1 MQCFSNEML
10 QKKREGGTEEK
21 RKLEAVPTLP
31 GALIFIFSSDLPGS
45 QVLHRFYVMLRERS
59 TN

>member
-1 MQCFSNEML
+1 ML

-45 QVLHRFYVMLRERS
+45 QVLHRFYVILRERS